1 MDNLDKISKQS
12 LSVTEQETNINF
24 MRDEEFAKIYTSD
37 STMITKLDKL
47 CKDAPKMYKLDYE
60 TPVGKAYICKD
71 KSLISFRSK
80 KRELT
85 DEQKEAAG
93 KRMRKYQASKIV

>member
-1 MDNLDKISKQS
+1 MDKVIEKKM
-12 LSVTEQETNINF
+12 LSVSEQETNVTF

-47 CKDAPKMYKLDYE
+47 CKRYPKMYKLDYE
-60 TPVGKAYICKD
+60 TPVGKGYICKD
-71 KSLISFRSK
+71 KGLISFRSK

-93 KRMRKYQASKIV
+93 ERMRKYQADKKV

>member
-1 MDNLDKISKQS
+1 MDKVIEKKT
-12 LSVTEQETNINF
+12 LSVSEQETNVTF

-47 CKDAPKMYKLDYE
+47 CRESPKMYKLDYE
-60 TPVGKAYICKD
+60 TPVGKGYICKD
-71 KSLISFRSK
+71 KGLISFRSK

-93 KRMRKYQASKIV
+93 ERMRKYQADKKV